1 MKKTFKDTSGTSFH
15 HITITTTVNE
25 LTRVLGEPDYKGNDG
40 EGKINFEWEC
50 ERENGDVITIYDWKN
65 YRSIGLDEVI
75 EFHLG
80 GRSAMTTFE
89 GKLELRALLNKS
101 LKIPREGMLGKI
113 KLLFWNI
120 NRIFRYIN

>member
-15 HITITTTVNE
+15 HVTITTTVNE

-40 EGKINFEWEC
+40 EDKINFEWEC
-50 ERENGDVITIYDWKN
+50 ETEGGDVVTIYDWKN

-80 GRSAMTTFE
+80 GREKDHTLTAKRE
-89 GKLELRALLNKS
+89 LELYLNK
-101 LKIPREGMLGKI
+101 
-113 KLLFWNI
+113 
-120 NRIFRYIN
+120 

>member
-15 HITITTTVNE
+15 QVTINTTVNE

-40 EGKINFEWEC
+40 EDKINFEWEC
-50 ERENGDVITIYDWKN
+50 ETEDGDVITIYDWKN

-80 GRSAMTTFE
+80 GRSQIITFK
-89 GKLELRALLNKS
+89 GKKDLLLL
-101 LKIPREGMLGKI
+101 LKK
-113 KLLFWNI
+113 
-120 NRIFRYIN
+120 